1 MGFNARP
8 PRIYRDYHLL
18 PSSVLLAL
26 ILMCRSITTQL
37 DEIIAKYFY
46 LFCATELIPKRRF
59 PTMHFVRY
67 SANFG
72 TKGRGYWNISLIRS
86 ETGDP
91 AIESPEE
98 LLLPKN
104 QTKALGVHL
113 NRFSAVLAIGG
124 RNWRSRCWMQ
134 KKKLILSKEPNN
146 IKKSL
151 SAILRFG
158 LLYKKVPSH
167 CQRRLAITSLDG
179 CPPLSFFIRSSGLQ

>member
-1 MGFNARP
+1 MHVLLV
-8 PRIYRDYHLL
+8 YRDYHLL
-18 PSSVLLAL
+18 PSPVLLL
-26 ILMCRSITTQL
+26 FILMCRSITTQL

-46 LFCATELIPKRRF
+46 LFCATELIPKRRL

-72 TKGRGYWNISLIRS
+72 TKGRGQWNVSLIRS

-98 LLLPKN
+98 LLLPNRN
-104 QTKALGVHL
+104 QTMALGVHL

-124 RNWRSRCWMQ
+124 RKLAKKK

-146 IKKSL
+146 INKIAFGYFKAFYIKKYPL
-151 SAILRFG
+151 IARG
-158 LLYKKVPSH
+158 GWPSH
-167 CQRRLAITSLDG
+167 IIPQQLLPAAVFLH
-179 CPPLSFFIRSSGLQ
+179 QK